1 MTTFSASFYAWKKDD
16 IATVAFFLF
25 VSVFLYE
32 MVHGAHIQIWFYKMN
47 FNQTFR
53 PNLSASLFALI
64 YSGAV
69 LLMLA
74 NFFYFLYAGGVCP
87 MHAKKGNQAT
97 IPSVPRLETL
107 LFYLLCR
114 NINVAIDCRSFAF

>member
-1 MTTFSASFYAWKKDD
+1 MTTFSASFHAWKKDD

-25 VSVFLYE
+25 VSVFC
-32 MVHGAHIQIWFYKMN
+32 MKWCTGHKTKFCFKMN

-53 PNLSASLFALI
+53 PNLSASFFALI
-64 YSGAV
+64 YSGEF

-97 IPSVPRLETL
+97 IPSVLRLVSL
-107 LFYLLCR
+107 LFYMHCR
-114 NINVAIDCRSFAF
+114 NITWHNRLP

>member
-1 MTTFSASFYAWKKDD
+1 MTTFSASFHAWKKDD

-53 PNLSASLFALI
+53 PNLSISALFALI

-74 NFFYFLYAGGVCP
+74 NFFYFFYAGGVCP

-97 IPSVPRLETL
+97 IPSVLRLETL
-107 LFYLLCR
+107 LFYLLCS
-114 NINVAIDCRSFAF
+114 NIAWHNTLP

>member
-1 MTTFSASFYAWKKDD
+1 MTTFSASFHAWKKDD

-53 PNLSASLFALI
+53 PNLSASFFALI
-64 YSGAV
+64 YSGEF

-97 IPSVPRLETL
+97 IPSVLRLETL
-107 LFYLLCR
+107 LFYLLCSSIAWH
-114 NINVAIDCRSFAF
+114 NTLP

>member
-1 MTTFSASFYAWKKDD
+1 MTTFSASFHAWKKDD

-74 NFFYFLYAGGVCP
+74 NFFYFFMLEVFVQCTQ
-87 MHAKKGNQAT
+87 KGQSSND
-97 IPSVPRLETL
+97 S
-107 LFYLLCR
+107 
-114 NINVAIDCRSFAF
+114 